1 MSMKQSIQ
9 LKLGQHLTM
18 TPQLQQA
25 IRLLQL
31 SSLELTAEVQDAL
44 DISKQT
50 QVQLEVGPDSR
61 ARNILDPARS
71 MSASTQGWCS
81 AVTAQLRPY
90 VDDLSAAVPAAE
102 SAPAAVSAP
111 VARNIVIGTGDVD
124 GR

>member
-1 MSMKQSIQ
+1 M
-9 LKLGQHLTM
+9 
-18 TPQLQQA
+18 
-25 IRLLQL
+25 
-31 SSLELTAEVQDAL
+31 QDAL

-90 VDDLSAAVPAAE
+90 VDDLSAAVPAADDQE
-102 SAPAAVSAP
+102 CPEFAAAHTSAKVELQRFVVFSP
-111 VARNIVIGTGDVD
+111 RQT
-124 GR
+124 